1 MANLG
6 RANACVCASRCAHEC
21 VCACMCVHVR
31 VCVSGF
37 LFRVGI
43 HITQKYFNLDFLNN
57 NEKATHQK
65 FRLFFEASSLT
76 RFSSPRKKNL
86 QISDFN
92 NCLETYFRVNVE
104 LYKIIKHLD

>member
-1 MANLG
+1 MCL
-6 RANACVCASRCAHEC
+6 RVRL
-21 VCACMCVHVR
+21 CVHVH
-31 VCVSGF
+31 VSVLACVSGF

-43 HITQKYFNLDFLNN
+43 HITQKYFNLEFLNN

-86 QISDFN
+86 QIFYFN

-104 LYKIIKHLD
+104 L

>member
-1 MANLG
+1 MQVG
-6 RANACVCASRCAHEC
+6 VHMSVCVCVC
-21 VCACMCVHVR
+21 VCMY
-31 VCVSGF
+31 VCVCVC

-86 QISDFN
+86 QIFDFN
-92 NCLETYFRVNVE
+92 YFLETYFRVNVE